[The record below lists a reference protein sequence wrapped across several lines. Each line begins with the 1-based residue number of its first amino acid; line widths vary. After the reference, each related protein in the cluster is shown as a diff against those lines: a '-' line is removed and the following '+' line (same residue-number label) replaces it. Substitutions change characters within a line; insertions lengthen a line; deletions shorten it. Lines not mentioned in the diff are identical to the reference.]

1 MNTLFALKILKEENN
16 AELKGNIEKKTM
28 KAGYE
33 LSWHFF
39 TTLKSANRRTA
50 DRIP

>member
-39 TTLKSANRRTA
+39 YNFEVR
-50 DRIP
+50 

>member
-1 MNTLFALKILKEENN
+1 MNTFFALKILKEENNN

-33 LSWHFF
+33 LGWHFF
-39 TTLKSANRRTA
+39 DNFEVR
-50 DRIP
+50 